1 MRAKQATP
9 GKEKAMNRRT
19 FLKSAGV
26 GATATAL
33 AAPNVWAKPKTHRWR
48 MVTTWP
54 PGLPH
59 FQVGNGGAE
68 GLAKRIEEMSGGR
81 IRIRVYAAEELVP
94 AFGTFDAVSKGTVE
108 MGHGVAYYWAGK
120 TFAAQYFGT
129 IPFGMNPQGT
139 NAWYYEGGG
148 IQLWEETYK
157 DFNLVPMPCGS
168 TGIQMTGWFN
178 KEINS
183 VNDLKGLKMRIP
195 GLAGKVLATMGVNV
209 VLLPGGE
216 IFPALERGEIDAAEW
231 VGPYQDRR
239 LGLYQAAKFYYHSG
253 WCEPATTSELIVNK
267 KAWNSLDKDLQ
278 HIVRGAAAEANVRAI
293 SWSDANN
300 AEALDDMIRNHK
312 VKLRLLPED
321 VIDALRVRTAAVLA
335 EANKDP
341 MSRKVYTSYRRFQDI
356 WSSWA
361 GISEGTYHKYI
372 RT

>member
-1 MRAKQATP
+1 
-9 GKEKAMNRRT
+9 MNRRK
-19 FLKSAGV
+19 FLKTAGA
-26 GATATAL
+26 GAAVTAL
-33 AAPNVWAKPKTHRWR
+33 AAPNVWAKPKSYRWK

-54 PGLPH
+54 PGLP
-59 FQVGNGGAE
+59 FYQVGNGSAE

-81 IRIRVYAAEELVP
+81 IKIRVYAAKELVP

-129 IPFGMNPQGT
+129 IPFGMNPQGA

-148 IQLWEETYK
+148 IQLWEEVYK
-157 DFNLVPMPCGS
+157 PFGLVPMPCGS

-209 VLLPGGE
+209 ILLPGGE
-216 IFPALERGEIDAAEW
+216 IFPALERGVIDAAEW

-253 WCEPATTSELIVNK
+253 WHEPSTTSELIVSK
-267 KAWNSLDKDLQ
+267 KAWDSLDKDLQ
-278 HIVRGAAAEANVRAI
+278 AIIRGAAAEANVRAI
-293 SWSDANN
+293 SWADANN
-300 AEALDDMIRNHK
+300 AAALDDMVKNK
-312 VKLRLLPED
+312 NVKLKLLPKS
-321 VIDALRVRTAAVLA
+321 VIEELRKVTKEVLA
-335 EANKDP
+335 DKNVDP
-341 MSRKVYTSYRRFQDI
+341 LSRKVYASYKKFQKD
-356 WSSWA
+356 WSKWA

-372 RT
+372 RA